1 MIIIHICLFI
11 SQTHPNKNLNLNVGG
26 IASQILQLLPSYEKI
41 KNLHISIITKYSE
54 YEPISN
60 RVKIYKV
67 HRFERFFLD
76 TIYYI
81 IKSFFQIL
89 KIHKKK
95 PINVINTHQL
105 SIDLIS
111 PILVR
116 MLFKIPILMKLPLDF
131 ESIIRDSSYG
141 TVKLKLYRYSWF
153 KFLRRFVLKRIN
165 FIRSINELMVK
176 QLRDRNYQIERI
188 LRIPNGINSKDFI
201 DIKKDK
207 REEVHFGYVG
217 RLMKFKNLRFLIKVF
232 QEYLAKY
239 PNDKLYIYG
248 RGPEIIFIQDF
259 ISGNNLEKNII
270 LCGYR
275 KEKEKIYK
283 NIDVLIDPALAQGIS
298 NANLE
303 AMCTG
308 TLLIASNVQGNIDLV
323 KHRITGLLF
332 NAYNEK
338 DLLKQLFTFKNDK
351 NLVQEVIINAKKEV
365 ITNYDIDVVTN
376 KIYKFLKSRL

>member
-1 MIIIHICLFI
+1 MHICLFI
-11 SQTHPNKNLNLNVGG
+11 SQTHPNKNLSLNVGG
-26 IASQILQLLPSYEKI
+26 VENQILQLLPSYEKI
-41 KNLHISIITKYSE
+41 KDLHISIITQYSE

-60 RVKIYKV
+60 KVKIYQV
-67 HRFERFFLD
+67 HKFERYILD
-76 TIYYI
+76 TIYFI

-95 PINVINTHQL
+95 PINVLNTHQL
-105 SIDLIS
+105 SIVLIS

-131 ESIIRDSSYG
+131 KSIIRDSSYG

-153 KFLRRFVLKRIN
+153 KFLRRFVLKRID

-176 QLRDRNYQIERI
+176 QLRERSYQIERI

-201 DIKKDK
+201 GIEKDK

-248 RGPEIIFIQDF
+248 RGSEISFIQDF
-259 ISGNNLEKNII
+259 ISRNNLEKNII
-270 LCGYR
+270 LCGYK

-303 AMCTG
+303 AMSTG
-308 TLLIASNVQGNIDLV
+308 TFLIASNVQGNIDLV

-332 NAYNEK
+332 NAYNEE
-338 DLLKQLFTFKNDK
+338 DLLKQLYTFKNDK
-351 NLVQEVIINAKKEV
+351 KLVQEVIINAKKEV

-376 KIYKFLKSRL
+376 KIYKFLKSRLYI